1 VIAHDPTV
9 MPGTDVKD
17 VSRLHD
23 VRPSIFHGTRSLP
36 GYHHAN
42 VLDLTKG
49 SPGNWR
55 DVPRPFP
62 ARFIYRPADR
72 HSADLDKFEPSFLKS
87 ANLIRVLKS
96 FNQEVNVIRKHDARW
111 FDAVKSYAAPT
122 G

>member
-1 VIAHDPTV
+1 

-55 DVPRPFP
+55 DMLRPFP
-62 ARFIYRPADR
+62 TGLICGSADR
-72 HSADLDKFEPSFLKS
+72 HSADLDEFEPPFLKS
-87 ANLIRVLKS
+87 ANLIRVFKS
-96 FNQEVNVIRKHDARW
+96 FN
-111 FDAVKSYAAPT
+111 
-122 G
+122 